1 MLTVYRTNGRPVL
14 YEDTV
19 ELGLDGWVHSWDIGG
34 DPNPPEA
41 DELLYERMMD
51 HINRIF
57 AESLRCYADSER
69 ISRIIW
75 QLADAYNGV
84 RGLPGV
90 KLPREIGAYVN
101 GQALQVIFR

>member
-1 MLTVYRTNGRPVL
+1 MLTVYRTGGRPVL

-51 HINRIF
+51 QVNHIF
-57 AESLRCYADSER
+57 AESQGCFGDS
-69 ISRIIW
+69 SRINWIIK